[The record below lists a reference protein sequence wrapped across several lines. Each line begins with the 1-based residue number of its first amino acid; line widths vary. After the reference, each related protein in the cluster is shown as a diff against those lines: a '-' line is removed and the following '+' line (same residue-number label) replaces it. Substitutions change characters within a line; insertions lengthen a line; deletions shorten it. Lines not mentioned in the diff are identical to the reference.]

1 MKLSG
6 NNIIMAK
13 RIVTKIG
20 DVFCAEIEGQ
30 CKRFFQYFA
39 IDSTQLNSS
48 VIRVF
53 KEHYPMDYI
62 PDISEIITGEV
73 EFYAHTVLRMGI
85 ADGIWY
91 KVGKSLELGDYRD
104 VFFRIDGDIDRVERS
119 EKWYVWKIGEPFIY
133 VGKLPEKY
141 YEADDGSVMPYENL
155 IARFK
160 TGKYSYFFPA
170 Y

>member
-1 MKLSG
+1 
-6 NNIIMAK
+6 
-13 RIVTKIG
+13 
-20 DVFCAEIEGQ
+20 
-30 CKRFFQYFA
+30 
-39 IDSTQLNSS
+39 
-48 VIRVF
+48 
-53 KEHYPMDYI
+53 MDYI

-119 EKWYVWKIGEPFIY
+119 VKWYVWKINEPFIY

>member
-1 MKLSG
+1 
-6 NNIIMAK
+6 
-13 RIVTKIG
+13 
-20 DVFCAEIEGQ
+20 
-30 CKRFFQYFA
+30 
-39 IDSTQLNSS
+39 
-48 VIRVF
+48 
-53 KEHYPMDYI
+53 MDYI
-62 PDISEIITGEV
+62 PDISEIIVGEV
-73 EFYAHTVLRMGI
+73 EFYAHTVLRRGI

-91 KVGKSLELGDYRD
+91 KVGKSLELGDYQV
-104 VFFRIDGDIDRVERS
+104 VFFRMNGDIDRVERS
-119 EKWYVWKIGEPFIY
+119 VKWYVWKINEPFIY

>member
-1 MKLSG
+1 
-6 NNIIMAK
+6 
-13 RIVTKIG
+13 
-20 DVFCAEIEGQ
+20 
-30 CKRFFQYFA
+30 
-39 IDSTQLNSS
+39 
-48 VIRVF
+48 
-53 KEHYPMDYI
+53 MDYI

-73 EFYAHTVLRMGI
+73 EFYAHTVLRIGI
-85 ADGIWY
+85 ADSVWY